1 MDLSGLNEIFKIIA
15 NTLEISI
22 DVVQANAPHYIKLYA
37 KYDLIET
44 LTVNIL
50 IGILLG
56 SILGLI
62 ILMLA
67 CDILYSYE
75 NKITTL
81 LCFMIPIIVTTC
93 FLALPPILKYNISP
107 EIYGMEQILK
117 VLK

>member
-44 LTVNIL
+44 LTVNIP

-56 SILGLI
+56 FILGVI

-67 CDILYSYE
+67 ILYSYE

-81 LCFMIPIIVTTC
+81 LCFMMSIIFTTC
-93 FLALPPILKYNISP
+93 LLALPPILKYNISP